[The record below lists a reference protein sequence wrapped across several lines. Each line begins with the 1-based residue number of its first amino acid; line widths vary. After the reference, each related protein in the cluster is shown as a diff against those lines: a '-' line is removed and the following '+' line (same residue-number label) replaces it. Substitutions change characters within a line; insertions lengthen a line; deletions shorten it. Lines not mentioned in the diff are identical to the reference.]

1 MFVKRRGQKTHY
13 FVCKNKF
20 LSGFWKQFIWRCCFM
35 NKQLAF
41 FVAGII
47 VVCMLCVTVATLSKG
62 NSVTT
67 EKTKIKTQALVI
79 KDLGFCQCGVL

>member
-1 MFVKRRGQKTHY
+1 
-13 FVCKNKF
+13 
-20 LSGFWKQFIWRCCFM
+20 M

-41 FVAGII
+41 FIAGII

-79 KDLGFCQCGVL
+79 KNLGFYQNGVL